1 MENSVPKFLWRYA
14 RKLKW
19 LCLLMVI
26 MMLFGQLFSRSTNW
40 ASAQI
45 VETISQGKTD
55 NETLHTI
62 IRYLL
67 LTFFCF
73 FMQSVLMVSARF
85 LDMKFMPYYIGK
97 MSQDLF
103 TWAHK
108 HSTSFFAEEMA
119 GNVVG
124 KIKNYSQ
131 QQRKLILSC
140 YAGFSCAFA
149 GVLDSFCVYRDN
161 QLVAGSVA

>member
-19 LCLLMVI
+19 LCLLMITV
-26 MMLFGQLFSRSTNW
+26 MLCGQLFSRSTNW

-45 VETISQGKTD
+45 VETISQGSPGQ
-55 NETLHTI
+55 ETLHLI

-67 LTFFCF
+67 LIFFCF
-73 FMQSVLMVSARF
+73 FMQSVLMVSIRF

-103 TWAHK
+103 SWAHK

-119 GNVVG
+119 GNVAG
-124 KIKNYSQ
+124 KIKT
-131 QQRKLILSC
+131 ILSNSEIGR
-140 YAGFSCAFA
+140 AH
-149 GVLDSFCVYRDN
+149 V
-161 QLVAGSVA
+161 